1 VGHFRLTD
9 SQRKNG
15 EIDEN
20 VEAMDVLAEEVV
32 AKQQE
37 VIDVT
42 SALDDY
48 RDKAEIVYWAGD
60 VVIVVLVIALIYVAR
75 QN

>member
-1 VGHFRLTD
+1 
-9 SQRKNG
+9 
-15 EIDEN
+15 
-20 VEAMDVLAEEVV
+20 MDVVAEEVV

-42 SALDDY
+42 SAFEDY
-48 RDKAEIVYWAGD
+48 RDKAEIVYWAGG